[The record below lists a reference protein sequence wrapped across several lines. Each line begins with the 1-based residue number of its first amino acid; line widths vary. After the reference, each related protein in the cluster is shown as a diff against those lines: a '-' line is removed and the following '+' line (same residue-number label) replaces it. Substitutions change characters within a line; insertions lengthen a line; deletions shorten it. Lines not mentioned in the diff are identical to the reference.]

1 MPPTQHHSAD
11 DLIVDDEVLPE
22 TGELVFAETLPAEES
37 ETVRATRALPA
48 RLASKLPFDGV
59 FTHQEKALS
68 ALADGENV
76 SVATSTSSGK
86 TLVYALHIARRYL
99 KDSENTFLLLYPT
112 KALARDQQTEL
123 TDLFDTL
130 GLNIDVRV
138 YDGDV
143 TQTEK
148 EDARENADVIITN
161 FAGLNAYLPHHE
173 NWQRILRNLELVVID
188 ESHSYTGVLGMH
200 AAWITRRLDRLA
212 DHYDASPQYACT
224 SATIG
229 NPEEHAKRLTGKDVT
244 VIEDDG
250 SPQGRRDLLFF
261 QPQAADG
268 VDSGGSEDEEV
279 TLSAHRTASD
289 VLAEFSHAGYQ
300 SLLFAESRKMT
311 ELNAMWARRKLR
323 QDYGDS
329 ETTVHAYNAGHTKGE
344 RRTLEDNLKDGSV
357 DGVATTSALEMGI
370 NVGSVD
376 SAILAGYPGTRQ
388 SFWQRLGRAGRD
400 EKSATGVFVAHN
412 DPLDQYI
419 LSNPDHVLDTAVEDA
434 VIDLANN
441 NVFATHLRVA
451 ASELPLTRRDE
462 NWFGDRLEAAVEMFT
477 DGGEFSGVLES
488 PDGVRF
494 VRGGQPE
501 LGVDIYATSKST
513 FEVVLRDDSGN
524 ITSLPNADQSRAYR
538 DFHPGAIYLHRGS
551 RYEVVDF
558 DEASRRIVLE
568 PTDAD
573 YYTEVN
579 REVVV
584 DNLNRERSRVLGD
597 GLTLHWGDVQVKEY
611 YPSFV
616 KRDSKT
622 DRAGKTEETGISV
635 PATMQTHAAWLTIE
649 AETAKELSSDHSIKS
664 ADELSPENPMI
675 EGGLEAATNALVNLA
690 PAELLLESSD
700 LGSSTKLAHQAT
712 DGPTMFIYD
721 TAPGGVGFSR
731 RLYEQ
736 LEQLVARASNRIE
749 SCSCDRVEGCPKC
762 VLSTGNTDED
772 LNSRVALDVLTRI
785 QR

>member
-1 MPPTQHHSAD
+1 MSSDQSTPAN
-11 DLIVDDEVLPE
+11 DLLVDTSILPE
-22 TGELVFAETLPAEES
+22 TGDLVHTESLPAEES

-48 RLASKLPFDGV
+48 RLASKIPFDGL
-59 FTHQEKALS
+59 FTHQAEALS
-68 ALADGENV
+68 GLSNGDNV
-76 SVATSTSSGK
+76 CVATSTSSGK
-86 TLVYALHIARRYL
+86 TLVYALHIARQYL
-99 KDSENTFLLLYPT
+99 KESENTFLLLYPT
-112 KALARDQQTEL
+112 KALARDQQDEL
-123 TDLFDTL
+123 TDFFETL

-148 EDARENADVIITN
+148 EEVRENADVVITN

-212 DHYDASPQYACT
+212 SHYDASPQYVCT

-229 NPEEHAKRLTGKDVT
+229 NPKEHAQRLTGKDVT
-244 VIEDDG
+244 VIDEDG

-261 QPQAADG
+261 QPKA
-268 VDSGGSEDEEV
+268 EDEDAEDEV

-289 VLAEFSHAGYQ
+289 VLAALSHDGHQ

-311 ELNAMWARRKLR
+311 ELNAMWARRKLQR
-323 QDYGDS
+323 DYDDT
-329 ETTVHAYNAGHTKGE
+329 ETTVHAYNAGHTKSE
-344 RRTLEDNLKDGSV
+344 RRTLEDRLKEGSV

-376 SAILAGYPGTRQ
+376 GAILAGYPGTRQ

-400 EKSATGVFVAHN
+400 EKSAIGVFVAHS

-419 LSNPDHVLDTAVEDA
+419 LNNPEHVLDTAVEDA
-434 VIDLANN
+434 VIDLSNN
-441 NVFATHLRVA
+441 NVYATHLRVA
-451 ASELPLTRRDE
+451 ASELPLTRDDE
-462 NWFGDRLEAAVEMFT
+462 QWFGDRLEAAVEMFT
-477 DGGEFSGVLES
+477 DGGEFSGVLDS
-488 PDGVRF
+488 SDGVRF

-513 FEVVLRDDSGN
+513 FEVVLRDDDGE

-551 RYEVVDF
+551 KYEVVEF

-597 GLTLHWGDVQVKEY
+597 GITLHWGDVQVKEY

-616 KRDSKT
+616 KRDAHT
-622 DRAGKTEETGISV
+622 DQASDTIETGISV
-635 PATMQTHAAWLTIE
+635 PATMQTHAAWLTIDH
-649 AETAKELSSDHSIKS
+649 ETAKEISSDHSIKS
-664 ADELSPENPMI
+664 ADELSAENGLI
-675 EGGLEAATNALVNLA
+675 ESGLEAATNALVNLA
-690 PAELLLESSD
+690 PAELLLESAD
-700 LGSSTKLAHQAT
+700 LGSSTKLSHRET
-712 DGPTMFIYD
+712 DGPSMFIYD

-736 LEQLVARASNRIE
+736 LEPLVKRATSRID
-749 SCSCDRVEGCPKC
+749 SCSCQRTSGCPKC
-762 VLSTGNTDED
+762 VLSSGNMDDE
-772 LNSRVALDVLTRI
+772 LNTRVALDVLSRI
-785 QR
+785 QQ